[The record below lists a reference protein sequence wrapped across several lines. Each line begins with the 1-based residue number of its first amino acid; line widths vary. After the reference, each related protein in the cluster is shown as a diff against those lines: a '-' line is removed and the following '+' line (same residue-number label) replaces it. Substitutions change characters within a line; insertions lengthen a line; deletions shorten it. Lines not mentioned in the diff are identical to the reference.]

1 MKRLQLTPHL
11 TMCMT
16 GFSYVASSSVIAPI
30 LSIYVKDVINAP
42 VEMVGVVTAMFF
54 IASALARLS
63 LGVFAGGRKTITFL
77 LFAFVILSIC
87 PALYPLTDSIA
98 VLIVLRVAQG
108 FAYAFIGTA
117 SLILA
122 ALAISSLERDKG
134 VGTYT
139 ASLSL
144 GLLAGP
150 AITTVSIPVFGISNT
165 FYFATLMGLVGI
177 FAAFFLYMKIST
189 IERNWQII
197 GVSVKRESLKS
208 KISAIT
214 RNQMFSVAFI
224 GNFVFYILFGVLL
237 AYAPLYAKNT
247 LNFSTELVSVLFL
260 LYYTAT
266 TVTRLSIGRIVRKV
280 SKSTLVILGT
290 VLAALFSFTLAIVT
304 DNFIFAGIFALIG
317 AIHGV
322 LFPAGSMLIAEYV
335 QPSRNVFANSLYLMV
350 IDVGQGIAPLITAG
364 VIVQYG
370 LESSFIVSAAISAT
384 AALLLIWLNLH
395 KSPLSDPNSNKK
407 SLRVQ

>member
-1 MKRLQLTPHL
+1 
-11 TMCMT
+11 MT

-42 VEMVGVVTAMFF
+42 VEMVGLVTAMFF
-54 IASALARLS
+54 IASALTRLS
-63 LGVFAGGRKTITFL
+63 LGVFAGGKKTITFL
-77 LFAFVILSIC
+77 LFAFVIFSIC
-87 PALYPLTDSIA
+87 PALYPLTDSIV

-122 ALAISSLERDKG
+122 TLAISSLERDKG

-150 AITTVSIPVFGISNT
+150 AITTFSIPVFGISKT
-165 FYFATLMGLVGI
+165 FYFAALMGLVGI
-177 FAAFFLYMKIST
+177 FAAFFLYMKISA

-197 GVSVKRESLKS
+197 GVTFERESLKS

-214 RNQMFSVAFI
+214 RNQMFGVAFI
-224 GNFVFYILFGVLL
+224 GIFAFFILFGVIL
-237 AYAPLYAKNT
+237 AYAPLYAKKT
-247 LNFSTELVSVLFL
+247 LNFSDELVSVLFL
-260 LYYTAT
+260 LYYIAT
-266 TVTRLSIGRIVRKV
+266 TVTRLSIGRIVRRV
-280 SKSTLVILGT
+280 SKSTLMILGT

-304 DNFIFAGIFALIG
+304 DNFTFAGIFALIG
-317 AIHGV
+317 AVQGV
-322 LFPAGSMLIAEYV
+322 LFPVGSMLIAEYV
-335 QPSRNVFANSLYLMV
+335 QPSRNVFANSLYLMG

-364 VIVQYG
+364 VVVQYG
-370 LESSFIVSAAISAT
+370 LESSFIVSAAISA
-384 AALLLIWLNLH
+384 AATLLLIWLNMH
-395 KSPLSDPNSNKK
+395 KSP
-407 SLRVQ
+407 